1 MTTKKTKEIPEE
13 EIKLQSEESTTA
25 VDRNEAP
32 SENNPNELT
41 DTIPVQTL
49 PRGVTTIV
57 IPYAKDLAQGIE
69 LRMALRSIAKHIRT
83 QINVAI
89 IGDREPWMADDSL
102 IFTIIEHERSSDN
115 PQVDVVEKLKL
126 AIASPMVTDNFI
138 WSNDDIYFVSPVT
151 LADIEVL
158 KAKETLN
165 PSLFGGIYAAN
176 MQRTVEL
183 LKNANLPTRNF
194 ATHTPV
200 MYNKEM
206 LVELFERFPELSAGG
221 YLLSSIYFNYHFP
234 NHVAQELNWPTD
246 NWQVPVVKKEPNRVI
261 FDAIISKK
269 KWLNNAESGYSDF
282 LRDTLL
288 ELFPDA
294 SPFEGE

>member
-176 MQRTVEL
+176 MQRTVDL

-200 MYNKEM
+200 MYNKEISTGRK
-206 LVELFERFPELSAGG
+206 FR
-221 YLLSSIYFNYHFP
+221 
-234 NHVAQELNWPTD
+234 
-246 NWQVPVVKKEPNRVI
+246 EPL
-261 FDAIISKK
+261 K
-269 KWLNNAESGYSDF
+269 
-282 LRDTLL
+282 
-288 ELFPDA
+288 
-294 SPFEGE
+294 

>member
-13 EIKLQSEESTTA
+13 EIKLQPEESTTD
-25 VDRNEAP
+25 VDQAP
-32 SENNPNELT
+32 TESDQNAPT
-41 DTIPVQTL
+41 DATQVKIL
-49 PRGVTTIV
+49 PSGVTTIV

-69 LRMALRSIAKHIRT
+69 LRMALRSIAKHIRA
-83 QINVAI
+83 QVNVVI
-89 IGDREPWMADDSL
+89 IGDREPWMIENSL
-102 IFTIIEHERSSDN
+102 ILTVIEHERISDN

-126 AIASPMVTDNFI
+126 AIASPMVSDNFI

-165 PSLFGGIYAAN
+165 PKLFGGIYAAN
-176 MQRTVEL
+176 MQRTVDL
-183 LKNANLPTRNF
+183 LTNANLPIRNF

-206 LVELFERFPELSAGG
+206 LVELFERFPELAAGG
-221 YLLSSIYFNYHFP
+221 YLLSSVYFNYHYSD
-234 NHVAQELNWPTD
+234 HVAQELDWLKD
-246 NWQVPVVKKEPNRVI
+246 NWQVPVVKKEPNRVM
-261 FDAIISKK
+261 FDAIIATK

>member
-13 EIKLQSEESTTA
+13 EIKLQPEESTTD
-25 VDRNEAP
+25 VDQAP
-32 SENNPNELT
+32 TESDQNAPT
-41 DTIPVQTL
+41 DATPVKIL
-49 PRGVTTIV
+49 PSGVTTIV

-83 QINVAI
+83 QVNVVI
-89 IGDREPWMADDSL
+89 IGDREPWMVEDEL
-102 IFTIIEHERSSDN
+102 ILTVIEHERSSDN
-115 PQVDVVEKLKL
+115 PQIDVIEKLKM
-126 AIASPMVTDNFI
+126 AIASPMVSDRFI

-158 KAKETLN
+158 KAKETLK
-165 PSLFGGIYAAN
+165 PKLFGGIYAAN
-176 MQRTVEL
+176 MQRTVDL
-183 LKNANLPTRNF
+183 LTNANLPIRNF

-200 MYNKEM
+200 IYNKEM
-206 LVELFERFPELSAGG
+206 MVELFERFPELAAGG
-221 YLLSSIYFNYHFP
+221 YLLSSVYFNYHYP
-234 NHVAQELNWPTD
+234 DHVAQELNWPTD
-246 NWQVPVVKKEPNRVI
+246 NWQVPVVKKEPNRVM
-261 FDAIISKK
+261 FDAIIAKK

>member
-13 EIKLQSEESTTA
+13 EIKLQPEESTTD
-25 VDRNEAP
+25 VDQAS
-32 SENNPNELT
+32 SENNPNE
-41 DTIPVQTL
+41 PVQTL
-49 PRGVTTIV
+49 PGGVTTIA
-57 IPYAKDLAQGIE
+57 IPYVKDLAQGIE
-69 LRMALRSIAKHIRT
+69 LRMALRSIAKHIRA
-83 QINVAI
+83 QVNVVI
-89 IGDREPWMADDSL
+89 IGDREPWMVEDEL
-102 IFTIIEHERSSDN
+102 ILTVIEHERSSDN
-115 PQVDVVEKLKL
+115 PQIDVIEKLKM
-126 AIASPMVTDNFI
+126 AIASPMVSDNFI

-176 MQRTVEL
+176 MQRTVDL
-183 LKNANLPTRNF
+183 LTNANLPIRNF

-206 LVELFERFPELSAGG
+206 LVELFERFPELAAGG
-221 YLLSSIYFNYHFP
+221 YLLSSVYFNYHYP
-234 NHVAQELNWPTD
+234 DHVAQELDWLKD
-246 NWQVPVVKKEPNRVI
+246 NWQVPVVKKEPNRVM
-261 FDAIISKK
+261 FDAIIAKK

>member
-13 EIKLQSEESTTA
+13 EIKLQPEESTTD
-25 VDRNEAP
+25 VDQAP
-32 SENNPNELT
+32 TESDQNAPT
-41 DTIPVQTL
+41 DATPVKIL
-49 PRGVTTIV
+49 PSGVTTIV

-83 QINVAI
+83 QVNVVI
-89 IGDREPWMADDSL
+89 IGDREPWMVEDEL
-102 IFTIIEHERSSDN
+102 ILTVIEHERSSDN
-115 PQVDVVEKLKL
+115 PQIDVIEKLKL
-126 AIASPMVTDNFI
+126 AIASPMVSDRFI

-176 MQRTVEL
+176 MQRTVDL
-183 LKNANLPTRNF
+183 LNNANLPIRNF

-206 LVELFERFPELSAGG
+206 LVELFERFPELAAGG
-221 YLLSSIYFNYHFP
+221 YLLSSVYFNYHYP
-234 NHVAQELNWPTD
+234 DHVAQELNWPTD
-246 NWQVPVVKKEPNRVI
+246 NWQVPVVKKEPNRVM
-261 FDAIISKK
+261 FDAIIATK

-288 ELFPDA
+288 KLFPDA

>member
-13 EIKLQSEESTTA
+13 ETKLQPEESTTD
-25 VDRNEAP
+25 VDQA
-32 SENNPNELT
+32 PNESDQNAPT
-41 DTIPVQTL
+41 DATPVKIL
-49 PRGVTTIV
+49 PSGVTTIV

-83 QINVAI
+83 QVNVVI
-89 IGDREPWMADDSL
+89 IGDREPWMVEDEL
-102 IFTIIEHERSSDN
+102 ILTVIEHERSSDN
-115 PQVDVVEKLKL
+115 PQIDVIEKLKM
-126 AIASPMVTDNFI
+126 AIASPMVSDNFI

-176 MQRTVEL
+176 MQRTVDL
-183 LKNANLPTRNF
+183 LKNANLPIRNF

-206 LVELFERFPELSAGG
+206 LVELFERFPELASGG
-221 YLLSSIYFNYHFP
+221 YLLSSVYFNYHYP
-234 NHVAQELNWPTD
+234 DHVAQELNWSTD
-246 NWQVPVVKKEPNRVI
+246 NWQVPVVKKEPNRVM
-261 FDAIISKK
+261 FDAIIAKK